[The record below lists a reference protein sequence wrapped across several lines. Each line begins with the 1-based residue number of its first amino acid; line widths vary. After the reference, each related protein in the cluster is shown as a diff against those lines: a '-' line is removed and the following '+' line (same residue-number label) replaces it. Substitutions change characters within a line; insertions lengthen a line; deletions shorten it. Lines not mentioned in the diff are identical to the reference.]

1 MATKNRKTGAG
12 ERFKDVARNR
22 RALHEYEIT
31 DRVEAGL
38 VLQGSE
44 VKGLR
49 DRGATIS
56 DAYVQI
62 RGGEAWL
69 VGAHIS
75 EYDNAG
81 YGGHD
86 PRRTRKLLLHRREI
100 ERLASALAEK
110 GLSLV
115 PLRLYFS
122 GGGPRSSWVWAAA
135 RRSTTSGVPWPSA
148 TPSARPT
155 GPSRP
160 PAASRRFA
168 RS

>member
-1 MATKNRKTGAG
+1 MAKKTTQRGG
-12 ERFKDVARNR
+12 ERFRDVAQNR
-22 RALHEYEIT
+22 RALHEYEIV

-49 DRGATIS
+49 DRGATIR

-62 RGGEAWL
+62 RDGEAWL

-75 EYDNAG
+75 EYENAG

-100 ERLASALAEK
+100 ERLAGALAER
-110 GLSLV
+110 GLALV
-115 PLRLYFS
+115 PLRLYFKD
-122 GGGPRSSWVWAAA
+122 GRAKIELGLGRGKTLYDKRRTIAERDA
-135 RRSTTSGVPWPSA
+135 RREAERAIKAV
-148 TPSARPT
+148 
-155 GPSRP
+155 
-160 PAASRRFA
+160 RRG
-168 RS
+168 

>member
-1 MATKNRKTGAG
+1 MAPRKQRGGAG
-12 ERFKDVARNR
+12 ERFRDVARNR
-22 RALHEYEIT
+22 RALHEYEIL
-31 DRVEAGL
+31 DRLEAGI

-49 DRGATIS
+49 ERGATIT

-81 YGGHD
+81 HGGHD
-86 PRRTRKLLLHRREI
+86 PRRTRKLLLHKREI
-100 ERLASALAEK
+100 ERLAQALSEK

-115 PLRLYFS
+115 PLRLYFNE
-122 GGGPRSSWVWAAA
+122 GRAKLELGLGRGKTLYDKRRTLAERDA
-135 RRSTTSGVPWPSA
+135 RREADRAVKA
-148 TPSARPT
+148 V
-155 GPSRP
+155 
-160 PAASRRFA
+160 RR
-168 RS
+168 R

>member
-49 DRGATIS
+49 ERGATIT

-69 VGAHIS
+69 VGAH
-75 EYDNAG
+75 NAG

-86 PRRTRKLLLHRREI
+86 PGRTRKLLLHRREI

-122 GGGPRSSWVWAAA
+122 GGRAKIELGLGRGKTLYDTRRTMAERDAKREADRAIKAA
-135 RRSTTSGVPWPSA
+135 RR
-148 TPSARPT
+148 
-155 GPSRP
+155 
-160 PAASRRFA
+160 
-168 RS
+168 